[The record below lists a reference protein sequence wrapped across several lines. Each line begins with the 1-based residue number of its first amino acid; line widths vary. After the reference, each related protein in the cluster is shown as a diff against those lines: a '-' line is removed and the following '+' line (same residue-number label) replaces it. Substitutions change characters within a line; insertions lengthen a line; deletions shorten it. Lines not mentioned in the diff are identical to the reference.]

1 MENVKTYK
9 DLENEGIKEREA
21 LVLFAELYNKAISL
35 NNKEVEFIRES
46 AKTENVETA
55 KDVDAMLEDQSNEG
69 LIGGLVGG
77 IGGLAFGSKI
87 GAAICKALGITQG
100 PLYNLM
106 TSKIMTTAICT
117 YLGVK
122 A

>member
-9 DLENEGIKEREA
+9 DLENEGIKERQA
-21 LVLFAELYNKAISL
+21 LELFTELYNKALSL
-35 NNKEVEFIRES
+35 NSREIEFIKES
-46 AKTENVETA
+46 AKTDNIENS
-55 KDVDAMLEDQSNEG
+55 KDIEAMMEDQSNEG

-117 YLGVK
+117 YLGIK

>member
-1 MENVKTYK
+1 METVKTFK
-9 DLENEGIKEREA
+9 DIEKEETREREA
-21 LVLFAELYNKAISL
+21 LNLFAELYNKAISL
-35 NNKEVEFIRES
+35 NSRELEFIKES
-46 AKTENVETA
+46 ANVDNVETG
-55 KDVDAMLEDQSNEG
+55 KDIETMMEDQSNEG
-69 LIGGLVGG
+69 LIGGIVGG

>member
-9 DLENEGIKEREA
+9 DLENEGIRERQA
-21 LVLFAELYNKAISL
+21 LELFTELYNKALSL
-35 NNKEVEFIRES
+35 NNREVEFIKES
-46 AKTENVETA
+46 AKADNIENS
-55 KDVDAMLEDQSNEG
+55 KDIEAMMEDQSNEG

-117 YLGVK
+117 YLGIK